1 MIEVPLLEMRGI
13 TKSFPGVRALQE
25 VSLDVRAG
33 EVHALVGEN
42 GAGKSTLMRILG
54 GVYQRDAGEILLHGR
69 PVEIRSPLEAR
80 THGISIIHQELNQV
94 PALSVSENIFLGR
107 EPRRVLGLV
116 GWDEMHARAGR
127 LLADL
132 GVPINPRRRLS
143 TLTVAEQQLVEI
155 AKALSVEAAL
165 VIMDEP
171 TAALTV
177 EETQRLFQLIRGL
190 RARNVGVIY
199 ITHRLEEVFTIGDRL
214 TVLRDGQFV
223 GTHAVSELTMDELIR
238 FMVGRRL
245 TEKFPKEAL
254 TLGAPVL
261 EVHGLTV
268 RGLFEDVSF
277 VVRHGEILGITGLI
291 GSGKTEVA
299 HAVFGAIPLDRGEI
313 DLDGR
318 RVTIRSPAQAI
329 ALGIGLVTED
339 RKRLGLI
346 LQMSV
351 RANITLPVV
360 RTLGPALSIRRSRE
374 EALVAQAIRELD
386 MAVTSPEQLARN
398 LSGGTQQKVVVA
410 KWLQAHARVLLL
422 AEPTRGIDVGAKV
435 EMYRLMVEL
444 ARRGVGIVMISS
456 EMPEILGMSD
466 RILVMHEGRI
476 TAEFPRARATQEAIL
491 ASATGRV
498 RSAV

>member
-1 MIEVPLLEMRGI
+1 MNVPLLEMTRI
-13 TKSFPGVRALQE
+13 TKSFPGVRALHE

-54 GVYQRDAGEILLHGR
+54 GVYQRDAGEILLRGR
-69 PVEIRSPLEAR
+69 SVEIRSPLEAR

-94 PALSVSENIFLGR
+94 PTLSVSENIFLGR
-107 EPRRVLGLV
+107 EPQRVFGLV
-116 GWDEMHARAGR
+116 DREGMHARAGR
-127 LLADL
+127 LLQDL
-132 GVPINPRRRLS
+132 GLPIDPRRRLG
-143 TLTVAEQQLVEI
+143 TLAVAEQQLVEI
-155 AKALSVEAAL
+155 AKALSVEAEL

-177 EETQRLFQLIRGL
+177 EETHRLFQFIRDL

-199 ITHRLEEVFTIGDRL
+199 ITHRLEEIFTIADRV
-214 TVLRDGQFV
+214 TVLRDGQLV
-223 GTHAVSELTMDELIR
+223 GTYAVSALTMDELIR
-238 FMVGRRL
+238 LMVGRRL
-245 TEKFPKEAL
+245 TEKFPKEAVPQ
-254 TLGAPVL
+254 GAPVL
-261 EVHGLTV
+261 EVRGLTA
-268 RGLFEDVSF
+268 RGYFDDVTF
-277 VVRHGEILGITGLI
+277 VVHHGEILGIAGLI

-299 HAVFGAIPLDRGEI
+299 HAVFGAIPRDRGDI
-313 DLDGR
+313 SLDGQ
-318 RVTIRSPAQAI
+318 RVEIRSPADAI
-329 ALGIGLVTED
+329 AHGIGLVTED
-339 RKRLGLI
+339 RKRLGLV

-351 RANITLPVV
+351 RANITLPMV
-360 RTLGPALSIRRSRE
+360 RALGRALLIRRSE
-374 EALVAQAIRELD
+374 ESDLVASAIRELD
-386 MAVTSPEQLARN
+386 MAVTSPEQLVRS

-410 KWLQAHARVLLL
+410 KWLETHARVLLL

-435 EMYRLMVEL
+435 EMYRLMMVL

-476 TAEFPRARATQEAIL
+476 TAEFPRESATQEAIL

-498 RSAV
+498 HR

>member
-1 MIEVPLLEMRGI
+1 MEEAPLLEMRGI
-13 TKSFPGVRALQE
+13 GKAFPGVRALHE
-25 VSLDVRAG
+25 VSLEVRAG

-54 GVYQRDAGEILLHGR
+54 GVHQRDAGEILWHGR
-69 PVEIRSPLEAR
+69 PLEIRSPLEAR
-80 THGISIIHQELNQV
+80 AHGISIIHQELNQV
-94 PALSVSENIFLGR
+94 PGLSVAENIFLGR
-107 EPRRVLGLV
+107 EPRHALGLV
-116 GWDEMHARAGR
+116 DWDEMHARAGR

-132 GVPINPRRRLS
+132 GLSIDPRRRLG

-155 AKALSVEAAL
+155 AKALSVEAEL

-177 EETQRLFQLIRGL
+177 EETQRLFGFIRDL
-190 RARNVGVIY
+190 RARGVGIIY
-199 ITHRLEEVFTIGDRL
+199 ITHRLEEVFSIADRV
-214 TVLRDGQFV
+214 TVLRDGQHV
-223 GTHAVSELTMDELIR
+223 GTYAVSELTLDELIR
-238 FMVGRRL
+238 LMVGRRL
-245 TEKFPKEAL
+245 TEKFPKEAVAQ
-254 TLGAPVL
+254 GPPVL
-261 EVHGLTV
+261 EVRGLTV
-268 RGLFEDVSF
+268 KGVCEDVSF
-277 VVRHGEILGITGLI
+277 VVHHGEILGIAGLI

-299 HAVFGAIPLDRGEI
+299 HAVFGAIQPDRGEI
-313 DLDGR
+313 YLDGQ
-318 RVTIRSPAQAI
+318 RVTIRSPAEAI

-339 RKRLGLI
+339 RKRLGLV

-360 RTLGPALSIRRSRE
+360 RMLAPALYIRRSE
-374 EALVAQAIRELD
+374 EQALVAQAIRDLD
-386 MAVTSPEQLARN
+386 MAVSSPEQMARN
-398 LSGGTQQKVVVA
+398 LSGGTQQKAVVA
-410 KWLQAHARVLLL
+410 KWLQTHARVLLL

-444 ARRGVGIVMISS
+444 AKRGVGIVMISS

-476 TAEFPRARATQEAIL
+476 TAEFPRERATQEAIL

-498 RSAV
+498 HSAV